1 LRGVRR
7 AAAASAVMTLAFTQA
22 QKALSSIRSLIPR
35 LVTTGVVV
43 RNEPILYVDPPNV
56 PAVMDFLKNHTG
68 TRCKQLVDVTA
79 IDIPTRE
86 KRFEVCYQLLSID
99 HNSRMRV
106 KTQVGGHEGD
116 DGVPSL
122 VDLFNSANW
131 YEREVWDMYG
141 IYFEGHPDLRR
152 LLTDYGFQGH
162 PLRKDFPLS
171 GFVEC
176 RYDPSKKRVVTEP
189 LELTQEFRQ
198 FDALSPW
205 VSK

>member
-1 LRGVRR
+1 
-7 AAAASAVMTLAFTQA
+7 MTLAFTQA

-141 IYFEGHPDLRR
+141 IYFGEPRPAVPLACCPACASLWRGTSAAPTRR
-152 LLTDYGFQGH
+152 A
-162 PLRKDFPLS
+162 RKARLARRRK
-171 GFVEC
+171 G
-176 RYDPSKKRVVTEP
+176 
-189 LELTQEFRQ
+189 
-198 FDALSPW
+198 
-205 VSK
+205 

>member
-1 LRGVRR
+1 
-7 AAAASAVMTLAFTQA
+7 MTLAFTQA
-22 QKALSSIRSLIPR
+22 QKALSTIKSLIPR

-43 RNEPILYVDPPNV
+43 ANEPILYVDPPNV
-56 PAVMDFLKNHTG
+56 PPVMEFLKHHTL

-79 IDIPTRE
+79 VDVPSRE
-86 KRFEVCYQLLSID
+86 RRFEVAYQLLSVD

-106 KTQVGGHEGD
+106 KTLVGGHEGD
-116 DGVPSL
+116 QGVPS
-122 VDLFNSANW
+122 VANIFSSANW

-152 LLTDYGFQGH
+152 ILTDYGFQGH
-162 PLRKDFPLS
+162 PLRKDFPLT

-198 FDALSPW
+198 FDFTSPW
-205 VSK
+205 QSR

>member
-1 LRGVRR
+1 M
-7 AAAASAVMTLAFTQA
+7 ALAFTQA
-22 QKALSSIRSLIPR
+22 QRSLASIRSMLPR
-35 LVTTGVVV
+35 LVTAGTVVAG
-43 RNEPILYVDPPNV
+43 EPTLWVEPANV
-56 PAVMDFLKNHTG
+56 PPVLDFLKNHSG
-68 TRCKQLVDVTA
+68 TRCKQLMDVTA
-79 IDIPTRE
+79 VDVPTRE
-86 KRFEVCYQLLSID
+86 KRFEVAYQLLSVD

-106 KTQVGGHEGD
+106 KTLVGGHEGD
-116 DGVPSL
+116 GGVPS
-122 VDLFNSANW
+122 VAGLFTSANW
-131 YEREVWDMYG
+131 LEREVWDMYG

-152 LLTDYGFQGH
+152 ILTDYGFRGH

-205 VSK
+205 TEK

>member
-1 LRGVRR
+1 
-7 AAAASAVMTLAFTQA
+7 MTLAFSQA
-22 QKALSSIRSLIPR
+22 QKALSSIRNMIPR
-35 LVTTGVVV
+35 LVTSGVVV
-43 RNEPILYVDPPNV
+43 ADEPILYVDPWNIP
-56 PAVMDFLKNHTG
+56 PVMQFLRDHSG
-68 TRCKQLVDVTA
+68 TRCKQMVDITA
-79 IDIPTRE
+79 IDVPTRE
-86 KRFEVCYQLLSID
+86 KRFEIAYQLLSVD

-116 DGVPSL
+116 NGVPSCAGI
-122 VDLFNSANW
+122 FSSANW

-141 IYFEGHPDLRR
+141 IFFEDHPDLRR
-152 LLTDYGFQGH
+152 ILTDYGFQGH
-162 PLRKDFPLS
+162 PLRKDFPLT

-205 VSK
+205 TSK

>member
-1 LRGVRR
+1 
-7 AAAASAVMTLAFTQA
+7 MTLAFTQA
-22 QKALSSIRSLIPR
+22 QKALSSIRSMIPR
-35 LVTTGVVV
+35 IVTKGVVV
-43 RNEPILYVDPPNV
+43 ANEPILYVEPANV
-56 PAVMDFLKNHTG
+56 PTVMEFLKGHTG

-79 IDIPTRE
+79 VDVPTRE
-86 KRFEVCYQLLSID
+86 KRFEVAYQLLSVD

-106 KTQVGGHEGD
+106 KTLVGGHEGD
-116 DGVPSL
+116 DGVPS
-122 VDLFNSANW
+122 VAHIFSSANW
-131 YEREVWDMYG
+131 YEREVWDMFG

-152 LLTDYGFQGH
+152 ILTDYGFQGH
-162 PLRKDFPLS
+162 PQRKDFPLS

-205 VSK
+205 TSK